1 MRPGKNECIH
11 ERVNEQTGE
20 YVKEQVSGFV
30 GAGWV
35 SDKAGGRVG
44 DPGE

>member
-20 YVKEQVSGFV
+20 HVKEQMSGFV
-30 GAGWV
+30 VAGWV
-35 SDKAGGRVG
+35 SWWNHWVG
-44 DPGE
+44 E